1 MSLKKKEKLLKFAP
15 ERGGTQKGG
24 FPPKR
29 VCLHPG
35 GNYDH
40 NNYWFIA
47 VGFFP

>member
-1 MSLKKKEKLLKFAP
+1 MSLKKRGKLFKFAP

-24 FPPKR
+24 SLRKR
-29 VCLHPG
+29 VCLNPG